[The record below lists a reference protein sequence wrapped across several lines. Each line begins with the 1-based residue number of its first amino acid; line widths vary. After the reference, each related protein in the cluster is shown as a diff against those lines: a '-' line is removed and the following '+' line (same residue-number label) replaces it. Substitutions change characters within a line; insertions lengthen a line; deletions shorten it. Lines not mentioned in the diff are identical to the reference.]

1 MATTVMFSLL
11 AFLIATAVQQQ
22 PPRAPNVNA
31 QRQAMKKLGLLS
43 LAIVLITEG
52 SARGSV

>member
-1 MATTVMFSLL
+1 MFSLL